1 MLSSYTQSQ
10 DLDTAYH
17 LKLSESIKT
26 LQDAIGTLDARCSP
40 SPVPSAAEAP
50 PTPSPTTTPSTT
62 ILATDE
68 EQ

>member
-1 MLSSYTQSQ
+1 MCCLNTQSQ

-40 SPVPSAAEAP
+40 SPVPSAEAP